1 MLKTKNG
8 VILFFLFFFITLSE
22 MEKEGETVG

>member
-8 VILFFLFFFITLSE
+8 VILFFLFFITLSE